1 MIRRPPRST
10 RTDTLFPYTTLFRS
24 ALIRLPHSELGMIS
38 PGEFIPLAEG
48 TLLINPFTQ
57 WLLDQALSQL
67 SIWLE
72 KGFDLC
78 LSINFS
84 MKNFYDQALFELIYK
99 TIKKYGLPPKKLAIE
114 LTETEFEP
122 NISQVNR
129 KSKHQN

>member
-1 MIRRPPRST
+1 SSSELKLFYQPQIRLETGQVER
-10 RTDTLFPYTTLFRS
+10 LE
-24 ALIRLPHSELGMIS
+24 ALIRWPHSELGMIS

-84 MKNFYDQALFELIYK
+84 MKNFYDPALFELIYK
-99 TIKKYGLPPKKLAIE
+99 TLQKYGVPPQKLEIE
-114 LTETEFEP
+114 ITETAFAA
-122 NISQVNR
+122 NLSQVA
-129 KSKHQN
+129 SVLH